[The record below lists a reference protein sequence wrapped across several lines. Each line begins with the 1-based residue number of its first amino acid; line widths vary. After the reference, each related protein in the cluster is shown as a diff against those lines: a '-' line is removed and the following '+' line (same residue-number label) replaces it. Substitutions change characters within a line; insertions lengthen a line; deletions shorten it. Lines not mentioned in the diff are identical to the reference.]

1 MECLGV
7 MRISVLECFYHR
19 EIQCMCTTEFPMVS
33 QIAHEGH
40 LVRENHI
47 GLGFGAQK
55 QVSQLSVEDLSKN
68 SDPGAV
74 LITERE
80 RESQTSTWCFR

>member
-1 MECLGV
+1 MPGAKQV
-7 MRISVLECFYHR
+7 TSA
-19 EIQCMCTTEFPMVS
+19 FPMVS

-80 RESQTSTWCFR
+80 RERARLQHGALDDRAMSKGIIRARHSN